1 MTDAPTTCPTPA
13 DAIAALPAGLD
24 EEIRSETQQSLAR
37 ILEELTHRPIPV
49 GRLNRFWALG
59 SLQARLALGY
69 LAWWLRKGFISADA
83 SEAALNEQHLRAA
96 LRMLATMGY
105 MRGVVMKIGQALSQ
119 IPNLLPEQFLDV
131 AGHLYFDA
139 PPMHYSMLR
148 EHVRNE
154 LGADPQ
160 DVFDDFE
167 PRAFA
172 AASLGQVHR
181 ARLKGPGHPVAVKI
195 QYPNIART
203 IQEDIRNLITLMFP
217 MRLSSDWENLK
228 VQMTDVAEMLDDE
241 SDYLQEA
248 ANQEHARS
256 LFTPDDGVVV
266 PRVYEDLSARRVLT
280 MDYLDGLHLRAYLR
294 TNPSQSA
301 RDRHG
306 ASIFRSS
313 LRTWYAGRMTYADPH
328 PGNYLFLPDGRLGL
342 LDFGCCRR
350 FTNDEWEYL
359 KRVEDV
365 FDKDDEALRLVLA
378 ESTDLPVER
387 VETERDRFDLLVKY
401 TNWIWEPMR
410 TPGVFDFGA
419 DSYLERGMAL
429 YGEVVRRRY
438 TRSKPVNTWISRC
451 FIGLRVMAYGLRCRL
466 DARSLYLEERRA
478 GFEG

>member
-148 EHVRNE
+148 EHVLNE
-154 LGADPQ
+154 LRADPAEI
-160 DVFDDFE
+160 FDDFE

-181 ARLKGPGHPVAVKI
+181 ARLKGSGHPVAVKI

-266 PRVYEDLSARRVLT
+266 PRV
-280 MDYLDGLHLRAYLR
+280 
-294 TNPSQSA
+294 
-301 RDRHG
+301 
-306 ASIFRSS
+306 
-313 LRTWYAGRMTYADPH
+313 
-328 PGNYLFLPDGRLGL
+328 
-342 LDFGCCRR
+342 
-350 FTNDEWEYL
+350 
-359 KRVEDV
+359 
-365 FDKDDEALRLVLA
+365 
-378 ESTDLPVER
+378 
-387 VETERDRFDLLVKY
+387 
-401 TNWIWEPMR
+401 
-410 TPGVFDFGA
+410 
-419 DSYLERGMAL
+419 
-429 YGEVVRRRY
+429 
-438 TRSKPVNTWISRC
+438 
-451 FIGLRVMAYGLRCRL
+451 
-466 DARSLYLEERRA
+466 
-478 GFEG
+478 